1 MYYSE
6 IFTEDFKL
14 LYADHNINVKQAIE
28 SAKVHMSLIPE
39 SYHFYVYKLI
49 PEETYVYEKEL
60 LHITKDTME
69 FVNV

>member
-14 LYADHNINVKQAIE
+14 LCAYHNINIKQAIE
-28 SAKVHMSLIPE
+28 SAKGHMFSMPE

-60 LHITKDTME
+60 MHITKDTME
-69 FVNV
+69 FVKM

>member
-14 LYADHNINVKQAIE
+14 LCAYHNINIKQAIE
-28 SAKVHMSLIPE
+28 SAEAHMSSMPE

-60 LHITKDTME
+60 MHVTKDTME
-69 FVNV
+69 FVKM